1 MNSNRKG
8 KEGERELANLLKD
21 RYGYDCRRGQQFCGS
36 NGDADVVG
44 LPGIHIECKRVEK
57 LNIYEAVE
65 QSINDAREGEI
76 PTVMHRKNHKPWL
89 VTLPFENFIEMQYSV
104 EMDGKSDG
112 QSKLTVLTALALRS
126 GNLVEITLTGQILA
140 VRYLTARSH
149 LQKLHRRE
157 LQTASRNTLSMLS
170 LLIS

>member
-21 RYGYDCRRGQQFCGS
+21 RYGYDCRRGQKFCGS

-65 QSINDAREGEI
+65 QSINDAREGEM
-76 PTVMHRKNHKPWL
+76 PTVMHRKNRKDWL
-89 VTLPFENFIEMQYSV
+89 VTMTMEDWMELYEKQRI
-104 EMDGKSDG
+104 
-112 QSKLTVLTALALRS
+112 
-126 GNLVEITLTGQILA
+126 
-140 VRYLTARSH
+140 
-149 LQKLHRRE
+149 HRD
-157 LQTASRNTLSMLS
+157 Q
-170 LLIS
+170 